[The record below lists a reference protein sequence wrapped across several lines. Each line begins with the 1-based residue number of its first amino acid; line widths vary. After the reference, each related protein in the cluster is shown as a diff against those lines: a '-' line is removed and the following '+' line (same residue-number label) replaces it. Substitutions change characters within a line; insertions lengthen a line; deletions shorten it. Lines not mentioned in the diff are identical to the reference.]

1 MIREV
6 NSLRS
11 FISPAVAESVRSVLQ
26 RVGAQAVDRAV
37 WHLGLGRQGVRLT
50 GASLAQNADR
60 WEAEVQGWKASV
72 VAEAAEL
79 ITHRAL
85 GGVFDLAGGESV
97 LLESLAIHWLATG
110 VRASAVSSSGSSSGA
125 AASGKIILEWTLS
138 EREQFRRD
146 VLSNLTEGAVT
157 HLMAIGCDQNG
168 LGVVHVELEIRAS
181 ARTQISGAKS

>member
-11 FISPAVAESVRSVLQ
+11 FISPAVAESVRSALQ
-26 RVGAQAVDRAV
+26 RVGAHAVDRAV

-85 GGVFDLAGGESV
+85 GVVFDLAGGESV
-97 LLESLAIHWLATG
+97 LLESITIRWLPTG
-110 VRASAVSSSGSSSGA
+110 VRASAGSSSGS
-125 AASGKIILEWTLS
+125 AASGKLILEWTLS

-146 VLSNLTEGAVT
+146 VLSNLSDGSVT

-181 ARTQISGAKS
+181 ARTQIAGAKS

>member
-1 MIREV
+1 M
-6 NSLRS
+6 RS
-11 FISPAVAESVRSVLQ
+11 FISPAVADSVRSALQ

-85 GGVFDLAGGESV
+85 SGVFDLGGGESV
-97 LLESLAIHWLATG
+97 LLESLAIRWLPTG
-110 VRASAVSSSGSSSGA
+110 MRTSAGMSSAA
-125 AASGKIILEWTLS
+125 AASGKIILEWKLS

-146 VLSNLTEGAVT
+146 VLSNLTDGAVT

-181 ARTQISGAKS
+181 ARIQISGAKA